1 MEGADSPA
9 EIDVVAGARAMLRVA
24 GARAMPRVAGAWAA
38 PRVAGMRATLS
49 AVRGEGSAELQGCHR
64 VAVTVLQCFT
74 VPP

>member
-24 GARAMPRVAGAWAA
+24 GARAMPRVAG
-38 PRVAGMRATLS
+38 MRATLS

-64 VAVTVLQCFT
+64 VAVTALQRLHSPT
-74 VPP
+74 VKSAQV